1 MRMVSTTPRTV
12 PVPWLA
18 CNHHMMNKYLETGSG
33 SSHLFDGA
41 GDGSE
46 GDGAVD
52 NSAVVSLTLAQVQLG
67 QVPVVMEGRSPAPG
81 DTASALASPRLPGPT
96 SARLRLLEI
105 HLSGLEVE
113 VEVWRILIH
122 FRLLSRT

>member
-46 GDGAVD
+46 ADGAVD
-52 NSAVVSLTLAQVQLG
+52 NSAVVSLALAQVQLC
-67 QVPVVMEGRSPAPG
+67 QVPVVMEGRPPASR
-81 DTASALASPRLPGPT
+81 DTASTLASPGLTGPT
-96 SARLRLLEI
+96 SDRLRLLVI
-105 HLSGLEVE
+105 HLRGIKVE
-113 VEVWRILIH
+113 VEA
-122 FRLLSRT
+122 